1 MKRENICKLIT
12 SKDADRLQMVHFVYE
27 REPLVMQNKIQL
39 SQHSVYLT
47 IAGSGVMHVGVDHF
61 KVSVGTLVFGFAD
74 ERFFVEPDPGLEYM
88 YVGFE
93 GNRAQELFRR
103 FHISM
108 CNRCFEGNEGLIP
121 FWRDSILRADG
132 ENSDLI
138 SECVL
143 TYTFSRLHGAQN
155 QRADVIDELMARIE
169 EEFTDSAL
177 SLSSL
182 ADELGYNVK
191 YLSHAFKEK
200 NGMGFSTYLRTVRLK
215 HAVFLMEHGVESIKN
230 IAYLCGFS
238 DPLYFSSVFKESL
251 GVSPKEYLLKQT

>member
-12 SKDADRLQMVHFVYE
+12 SRDAEHLQTVQFVFE
-27 REPLVMQNKIQL
+27 RDPLVMQSKIKL
-39 SQHSVYLT
+39 CHHSVYLT
-47 IAGSGVMHVGVDHF
+47 VSGSGVMHVGADRF
-61 KVSVGTLVFGFAD
+61 KLSVGTLVFGFAD
-74 ERFFVEPDPGLEYM
+74 EPFFVEPDPGLEYM

-103 FHISM
+103 FNISM
-108 CNRCFEGNEGLIP
+108 CNRCFAGNEGLIP

-138 SECVL
+138 SESVL
-143 TYTFSRLHGAQN
+143 MYTFSRMCGTQTR
-155 QRADVIDELMARIE
+155 RADVIDGLMARIE
-169 EEFTDSAL
+169 EEFTDPAC

-182 ADELGYNVK
+182 ADELGYNAK
-191 YLSHAFKEK
+191 YLSRAFKEK
-200 NGMGFSTYLRTVRLK
+200 NGMGFSVYLRTVRLK

-238 DPLYFSSVFKESL
+238 DPLYFSSVFKENL
-251 GVSPKEYLLKQT
+251 GVSPKEYILKQT